1 MCTFT
6 LSFKLFEGDKSVPGS
21 ARCVGQGQPYHCSSG
36 GKDHLGMFA
45 FPCYHH
51 GMFAF
56 PCYHLGMFAF
66 HYYLYLLFVVI
77 LNIKT
82 LIDVIEL
89 AFI

>member
-1 MCTFT
+1 MHLCFRTLTRMCTFT
-6 LSFKLFEGDKSVPGS
+6 LSFKLFGVEESVSGS

-45 FPCYHH
+45 FPCYH
-51 GMFAF
+51 
-56 PCYHLGMFAF
+56 PGMFAF